1 MWMIFELLLK
11 GWRRKKCRVLRK
23 VGEEMV
29 AGRENY
35 VRCDV
40 MMNWRY
46 LGCLVDDV
54 DEEMGREGVRC
65 SWGNFLLE
73 FF

>member
-1 MWMIFELLLK
+1 LGGDDIRAVVE
-11 GWRRKKCRVLRK
+11 GVEEKKCRVLRK

-46 LGCLVDDV
+46 LGVSC
-54 DEEMGREGVRC
+54 G
-65 SWGNFLLE
+65 
-73 FF
+73 

>member
-1 MWMIFELLLK
+1 MIFELLLK

-46 LGCLVDDV
+46 LGVSCGLC
-54 DEEMGREGVRC
+54 R
-65 SWGNFLLE
+65 
-73 FF
+73 